1 MNINYSKGSNPYGL
15 TSYVLS
21 PEKQEEAQAKPIL
34 ATNMVGLN
42 AEELAEEFRFVHD
55 YNPRVKKT
63 MVHYSVSL
71 SPKEHKRPEEISA
84 ISKAVLEKTGHQDCQ
99 YFVVEHHDRQARHQV
114 QHWHIVTS
122 AVDMGARW
130 VNDAFIKIRLKHL
143 ERELEDTFGL
153 EQTKVRAKPDR
164 YNLTTGEYR
173 LKERTG
179 GELTKEKLWRSLQ
192 THTADQPSMLMLVTR
207 LKAEDISV
215 RLYARDGQIDG
226 ISYGLEGIAF
236 PGYKL
241 GAAYSFKGLQ
251 RHLGVD
257 HAPEQDELLRR
268 VNLLTAQQCR
278 QLVKQSQDKDSAVI
292 PQPEEN
298 STVQMELAQD
308 MLAIAFQ
315 VFAINHQAG
324 RTQETA
330 AGVWRLS
337 GKRYVSNYDP
347 SAREFSLES
356 LDDGRLRIRGRVEE
370 DTVRTIEARNIQTHD
385 LLAFREMQQIVS
397 AISER
402 LSISQPRLE
411 L

>member
-15 TSYVLS
+15 TNYVLS
-21 PEKQEEAQAKPIL
+21 PEKQEYEQAEPIL

-71 SPKEHKRPEEISA
+71 SPKEHKSPAEISA
-84 ISKAVLEKTGHQDCQ
+84 ISRALLEKTGHQDCQ
-99 YFVVEHHDRQARHQV
+99 YFIVEHHDRQERHQV

-122 AVDMGARW
+122 AIDMHAKW

-143 ERELEDTFGL
+143 ERELEATFGL
-153 EQTKVRAKPDR
+153 KQTQVRAKPDR

-179 GELTKEKLWRSLQ
+179 KELTKEKLWRSLQ
-192 THTADQPSMLMLVTR
+192 QHTADQPSMLMLVTR
-207 LKAEDISV
+207 LKAENISV
-215 RLYARDGQIDG
+215 RLHSRKEQIDG

-278 QLVKQSQDKDSAVI
+278 QLVKQSKDRDSAVV
-292 PQPEEN
+292 PQSEEN
-298 STVQMELAQD
+298 TTALVELAQD
-308 MLAIAFQ
+308 ILAIAVQ
-315 VFAINHQAG
+315 VFTINHQAG
-324 RTQETA
+324 RTQETD

-337 GKRYVSNYDP
+337 GKRYVSSYD
-347 SAREFSLES
+347 STSQEFSLES
-356 LDDGRLRIRGRVEE
+356 RQDKGLRIRGQVEG
-370 DTVRTIEARNIQTHD
+370 DTVKVAEAQNIQAKD
-385 LLAFREMQQIVS
+385 MSAFQEMRQILE
-397 AISER
+397 AIP
-402 LSISQPRLE
+402 QTPPVKQAVQE

>member
-1 MNINYSKGSNPYGL
+1 MNINYSKGANPYGL

-21 PEKQEEAQAKPIL
+21 PEKQEQGQAEPIL

-71 SPKEHKRPEEISA
+71 SPQEHKSPEEISA
-84 ISKAVLEKTGHQDCQ
+84 ISNAVLERTGHQDCQ

-122 AVDMGARW
+122 AVDMHAKW
-130 VNDAFIKIRLKHL
+130 VDDAFIKIRLKHL
-143 ERELEDTFGL
+143 ERELEETFGL
-153 EQTKVRAKPDR
+153 EQTKVRAKPER

-207 LKAEDISV
+207 LKAADISV

-226 ISYGLEGIAF
+226 ISYGMEGIAF

-251 RHLGVD
+251 RHLGID

-278 QLVKQSQDKDSAVI
+278 QLVKQSKDRDSAVI
-292 PQPEEN
+292 PQVEEN
-298 STVQMELAQD
+298 STVQLELAQD
-308 MLAIAFQ
+308 MLAIALQ
-315 VFAINHQAG
+315 VFTINHQAG
-324 RTQETA
+324 RTQETE

-337 GKRYVSNYDP
+337 GKRYASSYD
-347 SAREFSLES
+347 SAAREFSLTS
-356 LDDGRLRIRGRVEE
+356 LDDRGLRIQGQVEGEALRV
-370 DTVRTIEARNIQTHD
+370 TAAQHIQEHD
-385 LLAFREMQQIVS
+385 LAAFEEMRRIVDMVS
-397 AISER
+397 VQSP
-402 LSISQPRLE
+402 LQE

>member
-15 TSYVLS
+15 TNYVLS
-21 PEKQEEAQAKPIL
+21 PEKQEQAQAEPIL

-71 SPKEHKRPEEISA
+71 SPKEHKSPEEISA
-84 ISKAVLEKTGHQDCQ
+84 ISRAILEKTGHQDCQ
-99 YFVVEHHDRQARHQV
+99 YFIVEHHDRQKRHQV

-122 AVDMGARW
+122 AVDMRAQW
-130 VNDAFIKIRLKHL
+130 VDDAFIKIRLKHL
-143 ERELEDTFGL
+143 EREMEEAFGL
-153 EQTKVRAKPDR
+153 KQTQVRAKPDR

-179 GELTKEKLWRSLQ
+179 KELTKEKLWQALQ
-192 THTADQPSMLMLVTR
+192 QQTADQPSMLMLVTR
-207 LKAEDISV
+207 LKANNISV

-226 ISYGLEGIAF
+226 ISYGVEGIAF

-278 QLVKQSQDKDSAVI
+278 QLVKQSKGRDAAVV
-292 PQPEEN
+292 PRTEGNP
-298 STVQMELAQD
+298 TVQMELAQD
-308 MLAIAFQ
+308 ILAISFQ
-315 VFAINHQAG
+315 IFTINHQAG
-324 RTQETA
+324 RTQETD

-337 GKRYVSNYDP
+337 GKRYVSNYD
-347 SAREFSLES
+347 STSQRFSLDS
-356 LDDGRLRIRGRVEE
+356 LQDKGLRIWGQVEGI
-370 DTVRTIEARNIQTHD
+370 TVRVAEAQNIQAND
-385 LLAFREMQQIVS
+385 MAAFDDMRQILAWM
-397 AISER
+397 
-402 LSISQPRLE
+402 SQKSFGQE